1 MQDHAA
7 TPRED
12 KPAEG
17 QVRAERA
24 EVIPGSS
31 PLSLKSLRALSFPC
45 PSLRR
50 QLPGLRL
57 LHVGKGASE
66 IPVPEK
72 AGDEDS
78 TEEAVAPLTGTPGN
92 PIRLRESMLVQA
104 F

>member
-1 MQDHAA
+1 MFAG
-7 TPRED
+7 PRSH
-12 KPAEG
+12 PQGG
-17 QVRAERA
+17 QTSGGSFRAERA

-31 PLSLKSLRALSFPC
+31 PLSLK
-45 PSLRR
+45 SLRR